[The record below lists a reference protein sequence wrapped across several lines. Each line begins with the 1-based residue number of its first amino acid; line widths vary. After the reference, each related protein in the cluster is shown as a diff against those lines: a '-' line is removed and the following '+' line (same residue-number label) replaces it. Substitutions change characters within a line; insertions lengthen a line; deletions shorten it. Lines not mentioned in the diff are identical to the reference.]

1 MPKILLAGE
10 DLRLLGTRAAVLGK
24 TGAEVAC
31 CSALEARNILER
43 ECFDLVV
50 LCHTLTDIESAELT
64 GIIHRRWPDARILTV
79 VSDVAQERLYRGV
92 EFEATIS
99 SDPSRLI
106 HRASELLQGLPNHR
120 IEELRNEDIRAKQR
134 QVPLEAGNKKW
145 VGKAGVTACAD
156 ALLRSHGL
164 IGKR

>member
-1 MPKILLAGE
+1 MPKILLVGE

-31 CSALEARNILER
+31 CSGLEARNILER

-50 LCHTLTDIESAELT
+50 FCHTLTDRKSAELT
-64 GIIHRRWPDARILTV
+64 GIIQRRWPDTRILTV

-92 EFEATIS
+92 EFEATSS

-106 HRASELLQGLPNHR
+106 RRVWELLQGLPNHR
-120 IEELRNEDIRAKQR
+120 IEEIRNEDILVKQR
-134 QVPLEAGNKKW
+134 QVPLESGNKKW
-145 VGKAGVTACAD
+145 VGKARVTACAD

-164 IGKR
+164 SGKR